1 MAILRDNQRIGK
13 YEVKRLIK
21 ESQYCE
27 TYRVEDETEEPFF
40 LKLFILKNTPENL
53 LNEDHQVNSIT
64 IISKLRHK
72 NIISY
77 VESGDYDDEQA
88 GNCQYVI
95 TNYFS
100 GELLVD
106 KIQREGRLPVEQALQ
121 IIQEVVQGIKYLH
134 EKNYYHNDITPRN
147 IMLSERTGASLRLLT

>member
-1 MAILRDNQRIGK
+1 MAILQDNQSIGK

-27 TYRVEDETEEPFF
+27 TYRVEDEKEEPFF

-53 LNEDHQVNSIT
+53 LNDDHQVNSIS

-88 GNCQYVI
+88 GKCEYVI

-100 GELLVD
+100 GELLAD
-106 KIQREGRLPVEQALQ
+106 KIQREGKLPVEQAL
-121 IIQEVVQGIKYLH
+121 
-134 EKNYYHNDITPRN
+134 ITPPSMVRSPSAL
-147 IMLSERTGASLRLLT
+147 MALGSESS